1 MTKIPTEHEPHI
13 RAAIDLIQQS
23 AAAGLKTVV
32 DDVLK
37 LCDRDYDTVQS
48 VMFAA
53 YEEIALHALANTVQT
68 EDDFVRAV
76 REMLPPDKVL
86 RKRWRQHQAA
96 RAAATPAPEG
106 FWARH

>member
-1 MTKIPTEHEPHI
+1 MSKIPNEHEPHI
-13 RAAIDLIQQS
+13 RAAIDVIQQS
-23 AAAGLKTVV
+23 AATGLKPVV

-37 LCDRDYDTVQS
+37 LCDRDYDTVQAI
-48 VMFAA
+48 MFAA

-68 EDDFVRAV
+68 ENEFVRAV

-96 RAAATPAPEG
+96 RAAATPAQEG